1 MFNNNSNDEL
11 KDPPIY
17 DTLTVRF
24 RGDNHD
30 VILPY
35 CEVANGDIVYIGGD
49 LVKIEAGD
57 NKKNALS
64 MSFADF
70 AKLVEQSFDIKDIT
84 KLSVQLAGA
93 YEEIEIL

>member
-11 KDPPIY
+11 QDPPVY

-35 CEVANGDIVYIGGD
+35 CEVANGDIAEIGDD
-49 LVKIEAGD
+49 LISLEVSD

-64 MSFADF
+64 MPFADF
-70 AKLVEQSFDIKDIT
+70 VKLVEQSFDIKDIT
-84 KLSVQLAGA
+84 KLVVQQAGS
-93 YEEIEIL
+93 YEEIKIL

>member
-35 CEVANGDIVYIGGD
+35 CEVANGDITEIGGN
-49 LVKIEAGD
+49 LIRLGVSD

-84 KLSVQLAGA
+84 KLVVQQAGS

>member
-35 CEVANGDIVYIGGD
+35 CEVANGDITEIGDNLIRLG
-49 LVKIEAGD
+49 VSD

-84 KLSVQLAGA
+84 KLVVQQAGS